1 MDTIKDLKVN
11 LEQKILQSNKV
22 VIVPHNGVD
31 FDAIGSAIGLTE
43 IVKKLKKV
51 PYIVVNDLQY
61 KLDKGVQIILNE
73 FKNKASNINKASII
87 NKEKYLEIKDPND
100 LFLLTDV
107 NKEYLISLRDEIKNI
122 DRNNV
127 IIIDHHDVD
136 KSTIDTDFK
145 YIDTDI
151 SSASEIVTKLLQLF
165 KVKISSDV
173 ANYLL
178 AGIHLDTNRL
188 KKNTSSDTFKTIA
201 RLLECGANNEI
212 INKWFIEDF
221 NSYTRVHSL
230 VGKAEMMNFSIA
242 IVKGEDANIYTKE
255 ELAKAA
261 DYLLNFGV
269 DASFVIGD
277 IGNNI
282 ISISARSN
290 EKIDVGSVMKDMN
303 GGGHRFSAAT
313 KITDMNEDE
322 IYKKLVKV
330 ITPPCYRDKNIPKK
344 S

>member
-1 MDTIKDLKVN
+1 MEGIKDLKIN

-22 VIVPHNGVD
+22 VIVPHNVID
-31 FDAIGSAIGLTE
+31 FDAIGSAIGLAE

-51 PYIVVNDLQY
+51 PYVVVNDLQY
-61 KLDKGVQIILNE
+61 KLDKGVQIILN
-73 FKNKASNINKASII
+73 NIKDKTPVI
-87 NKEKYLEIKDPND
+87 NKEKYLEIKEPND
-100 LFLLTDV
+100 LFILTDV
-107 NKEYLISLRDEIKNI
+107 NKEYLISLRDEIKRIDKNNI
-122 DRNNV
+122 

-136 KSTIDTDFK
+136 KSTVDTDFK
-145 YIDTDI
+145 YIDTNI

-201 RLLECGANNEI
+201 KLLECGANNEI

-242 IVKGEDANIYTKE
+242 IVKGEDTNIYTKE

-290 EKIDVGSVMKDMN
+290 DKIDVGSVMRDMN
-303 GGGHRFSAAT
+303 GGGHRYSAAT
-313 KITDMNEDE
+313 KITDVDEDE
-322 IYKKLVKV
+322 VYKKLVKV
-330 ITPPCYRDKNIPKK
+330 ITPPCYIDKNIPKK

>member
-1 MDTIKDLKVN
+1 MEGIKDLKIN

-22 VIVPHNGVD
+22 VIVPHNVID
-31 FDAIGSAIGLTE
+31 FDAIGSAIGLAE

-51 PYIVVNDLQY
+51 PYVVVNDLQY
-61 KLDKGVQIILNE
+61 KLDKGVQIILN
-73 FKNKASNINKASII
+73 NIKDKTPVI
-87 NKEKYLEIKDPND
+87 NKEKYLEIKEPND
-100 LFLLTDV
+100 LFILTDV
-107 NKEYLISLRDEIKNI
+107 NKEYLISLRDEIKRI
-122 DRNNV
+122 DKNNV

-136 KSTIDTDFK
+136 KSTVDTDFK
-145 YIDTDI
+145 YIDTNI

-201 RLLECGANNEI
+201 KLLECGANNEI

-242 IVKGEDANIYTKE
+242 IVKGEDTNIYTKE

-290 EKIDVGSVMKDMN
+290 EKIDVGSVMRDMN
-303 GGGHRFSAAT
+303 GGGHRYSAAT
-313 KITDMNEDE
+313 KITDVNEDE
-322 IYKKLVKV
+322 VYKKLVKV
-330 ITPPCYRDKNIPKK
+330 ITPPCYIDRNIPKK

>member
-1 MDTIKDLKVN
+1 MEGIKDLKIN

-22 VIVPHNGVD
+22 VIVPHNVID
-31 FDAIGSAIGLTE
+31 FDAIGSAIGLAE

-51 PYIVVNDLQY
+51 PYVVVNDLQY
-61 KLDKGVQIILNE
+61 KLDKGVQIILN
-73 FKNKASNINKASII
+73 NIKDKTTVI
-87 NKEKYLEIKDPND
+87 NKEKYLEIKEPND
-100 LFLLTDV
+100 LFILTDV
-107 NKEYLISLRDEIKNI
+107 NKEYLISLRDEIKRIDKNNI
-122 DRNNV
+122 

-136 KSTIDTDFK
+136 KSTVDTDFK
-145 YIDTDI
+145 YIDTNI

-201 RLLECGANNEI
+201 KLLECGANNEI

-242 IVKGEDANIYTKE
+242 IVKGEDTNIYTKE

-290 EKIDVGSVMKDMN
+290 DKIDVGSVMRDMN
-303 GGGHRFSAAT
+303 GGGHRYSAAT
-313 KITDMNEDE
+313 KITDVDEDE
-322 IYKKLVKV
+322 VYKKLVKV
-330 ITPPCYRDKNIPKK
+330 ITPPCYIDKNIPKK

>member
-1 MDTIKDLKVN
+1 MEGIKDLKIN

-22 VIVPHNGVD
+22 VIVPHNVID
-31 FDAIGSAIGLTE
+31 FDAIGSAIGLAE

-51 PYIVVNDLQY
+51 PYVVVNDLQY
-61 KLDKGVQIILNE
+61 KLDKGVQIILN
-73 FKNKASNINKASII
+73 NIKDKTTVI
-87 NKEKYLEIKDPND
+87 NKEKYLEIKEPND
-100 LFLLTDV
+100 LFILTDV
-107 NKEYLISLRDEIKNI
+107 NKEYLISLRDEIKRI

-136 KSTIDTDFK
+136 KSTVDTDFK
-145 YIDTDI
+145 YIDTNI

-201 RLLECGANNEI
+201 KLLECGANNEI

-242 IVKGEDANIYTKE
+242 IVKGEDTNIYTKE

-290 EKIDVGSVMKDMN
+290 DKIDVGSVMRDMN
-303 GGGHRFSAAT
+303 GGGHRYSAAT
-313 KITDMNEDE
+313 KITDVDEDE
-322 IYKKLVKV
+322 VYKKLVKV
-330 ITPPCYRDKNIPKK
+330 ITPPCYIDKNIPKK

>member
-51 PYIVVNDLQY
+51 PHIVVNDLEY

-73 FKNKASNINKASII
+73 FKSKTSII

-107 NKEYLISLRDEIKNI
+107 NKEYLISLRNEIKSI
-122 DRNNV
+122 DRNNI

-136 KSTIDTDFK
+136 QSTVDTDFK

-165 KVKISSDV
+165 KVKISSNV

-303 GGGHRFSAAT
+303 GGGNRYSAAT
-313 KITDMNEDE
+313 KITDMSEDE
-322 IYKKLVKV
+322 IYKKLVKI
-330 ITPPCYRDKNIPKK
+330 ITPPCYVDKNIPKK